1 MKYPIGEKYIE
12 TLTEEEYVA
21 AYGELDDRLPLLRIE
36 EKIRHCKAD
45 VFERTVHGTVCVP
58 ARRDEGE
65 KYARFY
71 MDEDRLLLIGGK
83 EWTEEVVSRIAEEN
97 IFDMTTCAQALFAFL
112 DGVIYDEGEYI
123 DELEESLNGWENRM
137 LESDGGVPEGFEEY
151 MQKMRRKLL
160 KDYRYYDQ
168 LGDMAQA
175 LAESPCQIIDKKA
188 GRMYKFLSDRMDRL
202 SQDALNLREYSSQ
215 IYDMYQSRINLR
227 QNRIMQFLTVITTIF
242 MPLTLITGWYGM
254 NFDRMPELHWRY
266 GYAAVLGL
274 SAALLLI
281 EYIVFRRKKWM

>member
-1 MKYPIGEKYIE
+1 MKYPMGEKYIE

-21 AYGELDDRLPLLRIE
+21 AYGELDDRHELLRIE

-45 VFERTVHGTVCVP
+45 VFERSVHGTVCVP
-58 ARRDEGE
+58 ARHDEGE

-71 MDEDRLLLIGGK
+71 MDADRLLLIGGN
-83 EWTEEVVSRIAEEN
+83 EWSEEAVCRITEEN

-123 DELEESLNGWENRM
+123 DELEESLNGWENKM
-137 LESDGGVPEGFEEY
+137 LESGGDIPEGFEEY
-151 MQKMRRKLL
+151 MQRMRRKLI

-175 LAESPCQIIDKKA
+175 LAESPCEIIDKKA

-227 QNRIMQFLTVITTIF
+227 QNKIMQFLTVITTIF
-242 MPLTLITGWYGM
+242 MPLTLVTGWYGM

-274 SAALLLI
+274 SAVLLLI

>member
-1 MKYPIGEKYIE
+1 MKYPMGEKYIE

-45 VFERTVHGTVCVP
+45 VFERSVHGTVCVP
-58 ARRDEGE
+58 TRHDEGE

-83 EWTEEVVSRIAEEN
+83 EWTEEAVCRIMEEN

-123 DELEESLNGWENRM
+123 DELEESLNGWENKM
-137 LESDGGVPEGFEEY
+137 LESGGDIPEGFEEY
-151 MQKMRRKLL
+151 MQKIRRKLL

-175 LAESPCQIIDKKA
+175 LAESPCEIIDKKA

-242 MPLTLITGWYGM
+242 MPLTLVTGWYGM

-274 SAALLLI
+274 SAVLLLI

>member
-1 MKYPIGEKYIE
+1 MQ
-12 TLTEEEYVA
+12 
-21 AYGELDDRLPLLRIE
+21 
-36 EKIRHCKAD
+36 AD

-58 ARRDEGE
+58 ARHDEGE

-71 MDEDRLLLIGGK
+71 MDEDRLLFIGGK
-83 EWTEEVVSRIAEEN
+83 EWTEEVVSRITAEN
-97 IFDMTTCAQALFAFL
+97 TFGITNCAQALFAFL
-112 DGVIYDEGEYI
+112 DGIIYDEGEYI

-137 LESDGGVPEGFEEY
+137 LESGGDIPEGFEEY
-151 MQKMRRKLL
+151 MQRMRRKLL
-160 KDYRYYDQ
+160 KDYRYCDQ
-168 LGDMAQA
+168 LGDMAQT
-175 LAESPCQIIDKKA
+175 LAESPCEIIDKKA
-188 GRMYKFLSDRMDRL
+188 GRMYRFLSDRMDRL

-242 MPLTLITGWYGM
+242 MPLTLVTGWYGM

-274 SAALLLI
+274 SAVILLI

>member
-12 TLTEEEYVA
+12 TLTEEEYVT

-58 ARRDEGE
+58 ARCDEGE

-175 LAESPCQIIDKKA
+175 LAESPCEIIDKKA

-202 SQDALNLREYSSQ
+202 SQDALNLREYASQ

-274 SAALLLI
+274 SAVLLLI

>member
-1 MKYPIGEKYIE
+1 MKYPMGEKYIE

-58 ARRDEGE
+58 SRHDEGE
-65 KYARFY
+65 KYTRFY
-71 MDEDRLLLIGGK
+71 MDEDRILFIGGK
-83 EWTEEVVSRIAEEN
+83 EWTEEAVCRITEEN

-123 DELEESLNGWENRM
+123 DELEEDLNGWENRM
-137 LESDGGVPEGFEEY
+137 LESGGDIPEGFEEY
-151 MQKMRRKLL
+151 MQKIRRKLL

-175 LAESPCQIIDKKA
+175 LAESPCEIIDKKA

-242 MPLTLITGWYGM
+242 MPLTLVTGWYGM

-274 SAALLLI
+274 SAVLLLI

>member
-12 TLTEEEYVA
+12 TLTEEEYVT

-274 SAALLLI
+274 SAVLLLI

>member
-1 MKYPIGEKYIE
+1 MKYPMGEKYIE

-45 VFERTVHGTVCVP
+45 VFERSVHGTVCVP
-58 ARRDEGE
+58 ARHDEGE
-65 KYARFY
+65 KYVRFY

-83 EWTEEVVSRIAEEN
+83 EWTEEAVCRITEEN

-123 DELEESLNGWENRM
+123 DELEESLNGWENKM
-137 LESDGGVPEGFEEY
+137 LESGGDIPEGFEEY
-151 MQKMRRKLL
+151 MQRMRRKLI

-175 LAESPCQIIDKKA
+175 LAESPCEIIDKKA

-227 QNRIMQFLTVITTIF
+227 QNKIMQFLTVITTIF
-242 MPLTLITGWYGM
+242 MPLTLVTGWYGM

-274 SAALLLI
+274 SAVLLLI
-281 EYIVFRRKKWM
+281 EYIAFRRKKWM

>member
-12 TLTEEEYVA
+12 TLTEEEYVT

-83 EWTEEVVSRIAEEN
+83 EWTEEVVSRIAKEN

-188 GRMYKFLSDRMDRL
+188 GRMCKFLSDRMDRL

-274 SAALLLI
+274 SAVLLLI